1 MGLRVR
7 TNMASVIAQRNLRES
22 SHQLRQDMEKLS
34 SGYRINKAADDAAG
48 LGIADKMKG
57 RIRSLNQAQRNANDG
72 ISMIQ
77 VAEGSM
83 NEISNIL
90 TRMRELATQS
100 SSDTIG
106 NLERVFANR
115 EYTQLVD
122 EIDRIARTTDFNGRP
137 LLLGLDALGQEDFV
151 LHIGGGDAQ
160 EANTDALYID
170 MDVLKIETVETL
182 NLGKEAEIGPAAIGD
197 DFSRTTA
204 AEKLTVVDQALEAV
218 ANNRAFLGA
227 QQSRLNSTV
236 GNLGIQIENLKSAH
250 SRIRDVDFAAVTASF
265 TQNRI
270 LQQGGAAVLAQANQ
284 APELALSLLR

>member
-1 MGLRVR
+1 
-7 TNMASVIAQRNLRES
+7 MASVIAQRNLRES
-22 SHQLRQDMEKLS
+22 SHELRQDMEKLS
-34 SGYRINKAADDAAG
+34 SGFRINKAADDAAG
-48 LGIADKMKG
+48 LAIADKMKG

-100 SSDTIG
+100 ASDTIG
-106 NLERVFANR
+106 NIERTFANR
-115 EYTQLVD
+115 EYVQLVD
-122 EIDRIARTTDFNGRP
+122 EIDRIARTSDFNGRP
-137 LLLGLDALGQEDFV
+137 LLLGLEAMGQEDYV
-151 LHIGGGDAQ
+151 LHIGGGDGHQ
-160 EANTDALYID
+160 PNTDTVVLD
-170 MDVLKIETVETL
+170 MDLLKVISEETL
-182 NLGKEAEIGPAAIGD
+182 ALGKGAEIGPANIGD
-197 DFSRTTA
+197 SFERSIA
-204 AEKLTVVDQALEAV
+204 AEKLTVVDHAFESI
-218 ANNRAFLGA
+218 ANTRAFLGA

-236 GNLGIQIENLKSAH
+236 SNMGIQIENLKSAH

>member
-1 MGLRVR
+1 
-7 TNMASVIAQRNLRES
+7 
-22 SHQLRQDMEKLS
+22 MEKLS